1 MSLVNNDTWLGTIPA
16 SSSDNIFV
24 EYYISS
30 YDDGADQ
37 ASIKHSYFPNIDD
50 GNYMG
55 YRSKSGDFTIHD
67 VQYSPWPSGVSPY
80 LDCFVTVTGIVT
92 SDSEDYESGSFN
104 SYALQSESAQW
115 SGLFFDGDNIPSLTR
130 GDEITLTGKVYEYY
144 GSTSMD
150 SVTNINIL
158 SSNNAIS
165 PLMVSTS
172 DLSENAD
179 ELEAYEGCLVNVSNV
194 TVTSVNQYDWS
205 IADNSNISCLMDDDM
220 ATMEADNYMSSLAVD
235 DMLSTVSGIF
245 NYSYGT
251 YKIEV
256 RDIGDLGELG
266 IDGSDGLLNKYALYP
281 NYPNPFN
288 PETKI
293 HFQLANNS
301 DVQLIIY
308 DILGRKIR
316 TLVSNHLNVG
326 NHVVTWNGLDEDGAN
341 VASGMYIYRIEA
353 GDFIDYRKMLL
364 VR

>member
-1 MSLVNNDTWLGTIPA
+1 M
-16 SSSDNIFV
+16 
-24 EYYISS
+24 
-30 YDDGADQ
+30 
-37 ASIKHSYFPNIDD
+37 
-50 GNYMG
+50 
-55 YRSKSGDFTIHD
+55 
-67 VQYSPWPSGVSPY
+67 
-80 LDCFVTVTGIVT
+80 
-92 SDSEDYESGSFN
+92 
-104 SYALQSESAQW
+104 
-115 SGLFFDGDNIPSLTR
+115 
-130 GDEITLTGKVYEYY
+130 
-144 GSTSMD
+144 
-150 SVTNINIL
+150 
-158 SSNNAIS
+158 
-165 PLMVSTS
+165 
-172 DLSENAD
+172 
-179 ELEAYEGCLVNVSNV
+179 
-194 TVTSVNQYDWS
+194 NQYDWS
-205 IADNSNISCLMDDDM
+205 IADNSNVNCLMDDDM
-220 ATMEADNYMSSLAVD
+220 STMEADNYMSSLAVD

-326 NHVVTWNGLDEDGAN
+326 NHVVTWDGLNEDGAN
-341 VASGMYIYRIEA
+341 VASGMYVYRIEA

>member
-1 MSLVNNDTWLGTIPA
+1 MLPYRRLVL
-16 SSSDNIFV
+16 
-24 EYYISS
+24 
-30 YDDGADQ
+30 
-37 ASIKHSYFPNIDD
+37 
-50 GNYMG
+50 
-55 YRSKSGDFTIHD
+55 R
-67 VQYSPWPSGVSPY
+67 
-80 LDCFVTVTGIVT
+80 
-92 SDSEDYESGSFN
+92 
-104 SYALQSESAQW
+104 
-115 SGLFFDGDNIPSLTR
+115 
-130 GDEITLTGKVYEYY
+130 
-144 GSTSMD
+144 
-150 SVTNINIL
+150 
-158 SSNNAIS
+158 
-165 PLMVSTS
+165 
-172 DLSENAD
+172 
-179 ELEAYEGCLVNVSNV
+179 
-194 TVTSVNQYDWS
+194 
-205 IADNSNISCLMDDDM
+205 
-220 ATMEADNYMSSLAVD
+220 SLAVD
-235 DMLSTVSGIF
+235 YMLSTVSGIF